1 MQLPDFLIDRYKD
14 WKHNTFPKKENLFKT
29 LEKKGQKPK
38 AMIISCCDSRVN
50 PNSIFKAKEGDFF
63 IHRNIANLI
72 PSYNAKKI
80 NYETLAAIEYATKTL
95 SISNIIVLGHS
106 CCGGIDYANKIFS
119 GQVDDSS
126 SFVCE
131 WIQTIKPAYKKLNL
145 NNNTKDHINS
155 LEKLSILNSLENLKT
170 FPEINSLILDGK
182 LKIYGMWFEIS
193 SGIIMYY
200 NEKNKK
206 FEKVIY

>member
-14 WKHNTFPKKENLFKT
+14 WKHNTFPKNENLFKT
-29 LEKKGQKPK
+29 LEKKGQRPK